1 VVVPGVRPVEN
12 RVDDQ
17 KRIVT
22 VRDAFLNGADY
33 VVIGRPLK
41 QAAEP
46 LQTAEEMQR
55 QIQEALD
62 ELETQ

>member
-1 VVVPGVRPVEN
+1 VVPGVRPVEN

-33 VVIGRPLK
+33 VVIGRPIQK
-41 QAAEP
+41 AADP

-62 ELETQ
+62 ELETR

>member
-22 VRDAFLNGADY
+22 VRDAFRNGADY

-41 QAAEP
+41 QAADP
-46 LQTAEEMQR
+46 LKTAAELQE
-55 QIQEALD
+55 QIR
-62 ELETQ
+62 ETLVK